1 MGEVV
6 SPAILDEQVS
16 SDEIRQTG
24 TVFQPVMSRDRP
36 AWGKLG
42 AREEIAD
49 LFEGCTVLQ
58 GDTHQAGNDVVEGDG
73 LGGAVSPFHPKEDLG
88 RGLIIMD

>member
-6 SPAILDEQVS
+6 SPAILNEQVS

-24 TVFQPVMSRDRP
+24 TVFQSIVPRDGP

-49 LFEGCTVLQ
+49 LFDGCTILQ
-58 GDTHQAGNDVVEGDG
+58 GDAQQAGNDVVEGDG